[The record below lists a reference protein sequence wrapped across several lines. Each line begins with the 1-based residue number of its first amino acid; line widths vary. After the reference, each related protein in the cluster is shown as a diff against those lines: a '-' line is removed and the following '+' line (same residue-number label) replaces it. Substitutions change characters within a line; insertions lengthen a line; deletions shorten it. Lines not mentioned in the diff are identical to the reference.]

1 MEQIRG
7 QIERITY
14 SNEENSYAVIK
25 VRVYNHNDLVTAVGN
40 IIGVSPGEIIFMS
53 GEWIQHSKFGEQFKV
68 ICYISEVPDT
78 IVGIEK
84 YLGSGL
90 IKGIG
95 PIMSKRIV
103 RVFKEKTLDI
113 IEHDPEKLLGVE
125 GVGEY
130 RVTLIK
136 EAWKEQK
143 EIRSVMI
150 FLQSHGVS
158 SIYSSK
164 IYKQYGKDS
173 IKVVNENPYRL
184 AHDIWGIGFFTAD
197 KIAKQ
202 MGFNEE
208 SSLRA
213 EAGIMHILYE
223 NTDKGHVYMP
233 VKEALSK
240 TEQLLEVRNEV
251 IKTAMENLEK
261 KNKIITEQ
269 LVKDEDAKEI
279 EGVFLAGYH
288 MSEIQISRMLK
299 AIKNNKGQLTKIT
312 EKEEIIRTAPFN
324 LAEKQIKAI
333 ETGIKE
339 KVVIITGGPGTGKT
353 TITNI
358 ILKLI
363 SKETERIILAAPT
376 GRAAK
381 RMAESTGRESKTIHR
396 LLEYNPVEAGFK
408 KNENNKL
415 ECDLLV
421 LDEASMIDNL
431 LMYHLLK
438 AMPNE
443 SKLILIGDVNQLPSV
458 GAGNVLK
465 DIINSKQFKVIEL
478 NEIFRQAQE
487 SKIIVNAHKI
497 INGEFP
503 NIVNDKDTDFYFLE
517 ESDEDR
523 ILEKIAIIVSE
534 RLPKHFG
541 YNPLRDIQVLTP
553 MNRGKVGTTMLN
565 EKLQKVLGMSKIE
578 VSRGC
583 RRFRL
588 FDKVMQIKNNYD
600 KNVYNG
606 DIGFITDIDLEEQKV
621 KVTIDDKEI
630 YYEYNELDEL
640 ILAYAISIHKSQ
652 GSEYP
657 AVVIPVVISHYVMLQ
672 RNLIYTGITRGKSKV
687 VLIGSKKALSIAVK
701 NNKAIERNTWLC
713 ERLKNS

>member
-1 MEQIRG
+1 MEEIKG
-7 QIERITY
+7 EIERITY
-14 SNEENSYAVIK
+14 SNEENGYAVIK
-25 VRVYNHNDLVTAVGN
+25 VKVSKQKELVTVVGN
-40 IIGVSPGEIIFMS
+40 IIGVSPGEVLRME
-53 GEWIQHSKFGEQFKV
+53 GKWVTHTKFGEQFKV
-68 ICYISEVPDT
+68 THYRSEIPAT
-78 IVGIEK
+78 IVGIER

-103 RVFKEKTLDI
+103 KVFGEKTLDI
-113 IEHDPEKLLGVE
+113 IEKEPEKLLRVE
-125 GVGEY
+125 GIGKY
-130 RVTLIK
+130 RVGLIK
-136 EAWKEQK
+136 EAWEEQK

-158 SIYSSK
+158 SIYASK
-164 IYKQYGKDS
+164 IYKKYGKES
-173 IKVVNENPYRL
+173 IEVVKENPYRL

-202 MGFNEE
+202 MGFDEE

-213 EAGIMHILYE
+213 EAGIMHILHE
-223 NTDKGHVYMP
+223 NADKGHVYIP
-233 VKEALSK
+233 IKEALLE

-261 KNKIITEQ
+261 ENKIITER
-269 LVKDEDAKEI
+269 LVKDEKEI

-299 AIKNNKGQLTKIT
+299 EIKNNKRQLAKIT
-312 EKEEIIRTAPFN
+312 EKEEIIRNAPFN

-333 ETGIKE
+333 ESGIKE

-376 GRAAK
+376 GRAAN
-381 RMAESTGRESKTIHR
+381 RMSEATGKEAKTIHR
-396 LLEYNPVEAGFK
+396 LLEYNPVEGGFK

-438 AMPNE
+438 AIPKE
-443 SKLILIGDVNQLPSV
+443 SKIIMIGDINQLPSV

-465 DIINSKQFKVIEL
+465 DIINSGQFEVTEL

-497 INGEFP
+497 IRGEYP
-503 NIVNDKDTDFYFLE
+503 EIENDKDTDFYFLE
-517 ESDEDR
+517 EKEEDR
-523 ILEKIAIIVSE
+523 VLEKIARIVNE
-534 RLPKHFG
+534 RLPKRFG
-541 YNPLRDIQVLTP
+541 YNPLKDIQVLSP
-553 MNRGKVGTTMLN
+553 MNRGRVGTTKLN
-565 EKLQKVLGMSKIE
+565 EKLQEVLGISQIE
-578 VSRGC
+578 VTRGG

-588 FDKVMQIKNNYD
+588 FDKVMQIRNNYE

-606 DIGFITDIDLEEQKV
+606 DIGIITDIDLEEQKV
-621 KVTIDDKEI
+621 EVTIDDRKI
-630 YYEYNELDEL
+630 YYEYGELDEL
-640 ILAYAISIHKSQ
+640 TLAYAISIHKSQ

-657 AVVIPVVISHYVMLQ
+657 AVVIPVVMSHYMMLQ

-687 VLIGSKKALSIAVK
+687 ILIGSKKALYIAVK
-701 NNKAIERNTWLC
+701 NNKVTERNTWLC
-713 ERLKNS
+713 ERLKEL

>member
-1 MEQIRG
+1 MEEIRG
-7 QIERITY
+7 EIERITY
-14 SNEENSYAVIK
+14 SNEENGYAVIK
-25 VRVYNHNDLVTAVGN
+25 VRVSRQKELITVVGN
-40 IIGVSPGEIIFMS
+40 IIGVSPGEVLRMK
-53 GEWIQHSKFGEQFKV
+53 GEWVTHTKFGEQFKV
-68 ICYISEVPDT
+68 THYRSEIPAT
-78 IVGIEK
+78 IVGIER

-95 PIMSKRIV
+95 PVMSKRIV
-103 RVFKEKTLDI
+103 KVFGEKTLDI
-113 IEHDPEKLLGVE
+113 IEKEPEKLLRVE
-125 GVGEY
+125 GIGEHRVG
-130 RVTLIK
+130 LIK
-136 EAWKEQK
+136 EAWDEQK

-158 SIYSSK
+158 SVYASK
-164 IYKQYGKDS
+164 IYKKYGKES
-173 IKVVNENPYRL
+173 IEVVTENPYRL

-202 MGFNEE
+202 MGFDKENP
-208 SSLRA
+208 LRA
-213 EAGIMHILYE
+213 EAGIMHILHE
-223 NTDKGHVYMP
+223 NADKGHVYIP
-233 VKEALSK
+233 IKEELLE

-261 KNKIITEQ
+261 ENKIITGR
-269 LVKDEDAKEI
+269 LVKDEKEI

-299 AIKNNKGQLTKIT
+299 EIKNNKRQLTKIT
-312 EKEEIIRTAPFN
+312 EKEEIIRIAPFN

-333 ETGIKE
+333 EIGIEE

-381 RMAESTGRESKTIHR
+381 RMSEATGREAKTIHR

-408 KNENNKL
+408 KNENDKL

-431 LMYHLLK
+431 LTYHLLK
-438 AMPNE
+438 AIPKE
-443 SKLILIGDVNQLPSV
+443 SKIIMIGDINQLASV

-465 DIINSKQFKVIEL
+465 DIINSGEFEATEL

-497 INGEFP
+497 IRGENP
-503 NIVNDKDTDFYFLE
+503 EIGTEKDTDFYFLE
-517 ESDEDR
+517 EKEEDR
-523 ILEKIAIIVSE
+523 VLEKIARIVNE
-534 RLPKHFG
+534 RLPKRFG
-541 YNPLRDIQVLTP
+541 YNPLKDIQVLSP
-553 MNRGKVGTTMLN
+553 MNRGRVGTTKLN
-565 EKLQKVLGMSKIE
+565 EKLQEVLGISQIE
-578 VSRGC
+578 VTRGG

-588 FDKVMQIKNNYD
+588 FDKVMQIRNNYE

-606 DIGFITDIDLEEQKV
+606 DIGIITDIDLEEQRIE
-621 KVTIDDKEI
+621 VTIEDREI
-630 YYEYNELDEL
+630 YYEYGELDEL
-640 ILAYAISIHKSQ
+640 TLAYAITIHKSQ

-657 AVVIPVVISHYVMLQ
+657 AVVIPI
-672 RNLIYTGITRGKSKV
+672 I
-687 VLIGSKKALSIAVK
+687 
-701 NNKAIERNTWLC
+701 
-713 ERLKNS
+713 

>member
-1 MEQIRG
+1 MEEIRG
-7 QIERITY
+7 EIERITY
-14 SNEENSYAVIK
+14 SNEENGYAVIK
-25 VRVYNHNDLVTAVGN
+25 VRVSRQKELITVVGN
-40 IIGVSPGEIIFMS
+40 IIGMSPGEVLRMK
-53 GEWIQHSKFGEQFKV
+53 GEWVTHTKFGEQFKV
-68 ICYISEVPDT
+68 THYRSEIPAT
-78 IVGIEK
+78 IVGIER

-95 PIMSKRIV
+95 PVMSKRIV
-103 RVFKEKTLDI
+103 KVFGEKTLDI
-113 IEHDPEKLLGVE
+113 IEKEPEKLLRVE
-125 GVGEY
+125 GIGEHRVG
-130 RVTLIK
+130 LIK
-136 EAWKEQK
+136 EAWDEQK

-158 SIYSSK
+158 SVYASK
-164 IYKQYGKDS
+164 IYKKYGKES
-173 IKVVNENPYRL
+173 IEVVTENPYRL

-202 MGFNEE
+202 MGFDKENP
-208 SSLRA
+208 LRA
-213 EAGIMHILYE
+213 EAGIMHILHE
-223 NTDKGHVYMP
+223 NADKGHVYIP
-233 VKEALSK
+233 IKEELLE

-261 KNKIITEQ
+261 ENKIITGR
-269 LVKDEDAKEI
+269 LVKDEKEI

-299 AIKNNKGQLTKIT
+299 EIKNNKRQLTKIT
-312 EKEEIIRTAPFN
+312 EKEEIIRIAPFN

-333 ETGIKE
+333 EIGIEE

-381 RMAESTGRESKTIHR
+381 RMSEATGREAKTIHR

-408 KNENNKL
+408 KNENDKL

-431 LMYHLLK
+431 LTYHLLK
-438 AMPNE
+438 AIPKE
-443 SKLILIGDVNQLPSV
+443 SKIIMIGDINQLASV

-465 DIINSKQFKVIEL
+465 DIINSGEFEATEL

-497 INGEFP
+497 IRGENP
-503 NIVNDKDTDFYFLE
+503 EIGTEKDTDFYFLE
-517 ESDEDR
+517 EKEEDR
-523 ILEKIAIIVSE
+523 VLEKIARIVNE
-534 RLPKHFG
+534 RLPKRFG
-541 YNPLRDIQVLTP
+541 YNPLKDIQVLSP
-553 MNRGKVGTTMLN
+553 MNRGRVGTTKLN
-565 EKLQKVLGMSKIE
+565 EKLQEVLGISQIE
-578 VSRGC
+578 VTRGG

-588 FDKVMQIKNNYD
+588 FDKVMQIRNNYE

-606 DIGFITDIDLEEQKV
+606 DIGIITDIDLEEQRIE
-621 KVTIDDKEI
+621 VTIEDREI
-630 YYEYNELDEL
+630 YYEYGELDEL
-640 ILAYAISIHKSQ
+640 TLAYAITIHKSQ

-657 AVVIPVVISHYVMLQ
+657 AVVIPI
-672 RNLIYTGITRGKSKV
+672 I
-687 VLIGSKKALSIAVK
+687 
-701 NNKAIERNTWLC
+701 
-713 ERLKNS
+713 

>member
-53 GEWIQHSKFGEQFKV
+53 GEWIQHSKFGEQFKI
-68 ICYISEVPDT
+68 ICYISEVPAT

-103 RVFKEKTLDI
+103 RGFKEKTLDI
-113 IEHDPEKLLGVE
+113 IEHDPEKLLGIE

-143 EIRSVMI
+143 EIRSV
-150 FLQSHGVS
+150 
-158 SIYSSK
+158 YSSK

-233 VKEALSK
+233 VKDALSK

-269 LVKDEDAKEI
+269 LVKDEDEKEI

-299 AIKNNKGQLTKIT
+299 EIKNNKGQLTKIR
-312 EKEEIIRTAPFN
+312 EKEEI
-324 LAEKQIKAI
+324 KDS
-333 ETGIKE
+333 
-339 KVVIITGGPGTGKT
+339 
-353 TITNI
+353 TI
-358 ILKLI
+358 
-363 SKETERIILAAPT
+363 
-376 GRAAK
+376 
-381 RMAESTGRESKTIHR
+381 
-396 LLEYNPVEAGFK
+396 
-408 KNENNKL
+408 
-415 ECDLLV
+415 
-421 LDEASMIDNL
+421 
-431 LMYHLLK
+431 
-438 AMPNE
+438 
-443 SKLILIGDVNQLPSV
+443 
-458 GAGNVLK
+458 
-465 DIINSKQFKVIEL
+465 
-478 NEIFRQAQE
+478 
-487 SKIIVNAHKI
+487 
-497 INGEFP
+497 
-503 NIVNDKDTDFYFLE
+503 
-517 ESDEDR
+517 
-523 ILEKIAIIVSE
+523 
-534 RLPKHFG
+534 
-541 YNPLRDIQVLTP
+541 
-553 MNRGKVGTTMLN
+553 
-565 EKLQKVLGMSKIE
+565 
-578 VSRGC
+578 
-583 RRFRL
+583 
-588 FDKVMQIKNNYD
+588 
-600 KNVYNG
+600 
-606 DIGFITDIDLEEQKV
+606 
-621 KVTIDDKEI
+621 
-630 YYEYNELDEL
+630 
-640 ILAYAISIHKSQ
+640 
-652 GSEYP
+652 
-657 AVVIPVVISHYVMLQ
+657 
-672 RNLIYTGITRGKSKV
+672 
-687 VLIGSKKALSIAVK
+687 
-701 NNKAIERNTWLC
+701 
-713 ERLKNS
+713 